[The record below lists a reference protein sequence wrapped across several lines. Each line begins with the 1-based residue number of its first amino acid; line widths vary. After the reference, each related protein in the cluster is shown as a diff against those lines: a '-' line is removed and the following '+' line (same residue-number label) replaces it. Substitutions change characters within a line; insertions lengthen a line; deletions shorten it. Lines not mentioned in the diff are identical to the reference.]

1 MENIDSYVYTRQL
14 RRDLYQ
20 SLVKRFDD
28 FIENDCFILA
38 TYLDPVFG
46 PKSFPIEKR
55 NQVKQRL
62 KYHIGLLDPT
72 LAKKTN
78 TLSETLEKPISSN
91 YFFFSEN
98 IDSVETFD
106 DMDAT
111 FDKYTS
117 LISSSNYSDS
127 LLFWKVHENSLAL
140 LAPLAKKFMGVP
152 ASSASVERMFYISG
166 HVFSNKRRRTG
177 VKLFENL
184 VFLKL
189 NENYM

>member
-1 MENIDSYVYTRQL
+1 MVLNL
-14 RRDLYQ
+14 FL
-20 SLVKRFDD
+20 
-28 FIENDCFILA
+28 
-38 TYLDPVFG
+38 
-46 PKSFPIEKR
+46 
-55 NQVKQRL
+55 L
-62 KYHIGLLDPT
+62 KKEIKLNSVYHIGLLDPT
-72 LAKKTN
+72 LAKKTK

-111 FDKYTS
+111 IDKYTS
-117 LISSSNYSDS
+117 LISSSNYSDF

-152 ASSASVERMFYISG
+152 ASSASVERMFNISG

>member
-1 MENIDSYVYTRQL
+1 MENIDSYIYTRQL

-20 SLVKRFDD
+20 SLVKRFDE
-28 FIENDCFILA
+28 FIENDCFLLA

-62 KYHIGLLDPT
+62 KYHIGLLNPT
-72 LAKKTN
+72 LAKTTN
-78 TLSETLEKPISSN
+78 TLFASEKPISSN
-91 YFFFSEN
+91 YLFFSEN
-98 IDSVETFD
+98 IESVETFD

-111 FDKYTS
+111 IDKYAS

-140 LAPLAKKFMGVP
+140 LAPLAKKFLGVP
-152 ASSASVERMFYISG
+152 ASSASVERMFNISG